1 MPLPLSGKA
10 SNKSS
15 IVRRCAGKCA
25 PTPPFTHTHTKSTFN
40 MRTRSSAKST
50 AEQGPESTQGLKT
63 AESSQKAP
71 PKAAKPRGRVQ
82 GKPKSPPARKDAA
95 KAKARN
101 KSSNV
106 EDVGTETG
114 DATPPAS
121 LQDHVAPKGHAGE
134 LAKDAAAEKPPLGG
148 SKVAAGPTR
157 ARKGKERSKATDDP
171 TNSVIEAHNDLINS
185 VVLHHASGKAS
196 EHVTL
201 VSIDVSLQIEGLCPD
216 VLIATERGPAL
227 ITKIANAISF
237 CAGVAEDFDSSPLGV
252 YATGEA
258 VVLALQAFGNFG
270 LASYPADVP
279 QLLAVAPKFRD
290 DQLIKFSNSQL
301 LPYGQ
306 EMQGP
311 LAALDA
317 TTLSR
322 PSTIFLS
329 LIVPL
334 PLSGKASNKSSIVR
348 RTGPRRRRRSGRPP
362 PRSCRRGP
370 TKLFRISGE
379 RQDVEVGERCLSV
392 ERQDVVAERRHQR
405 ERREPRPVRVSIQS
419 RVRDHF
425 ETNNTSQ
432 RRGRPVVGARDDG
445 FIGTVHSRA
454 GDEVEDRHDINRRR
468 REQNDA
474 PPRLSPVNGVAD
486 APEHGQA
493 LSI

>member
-1 MPLPLSGKA
+1 MSPSSPYRKGVAPITSPRGLKAGCLRDPRGNLVPLPLSGKA

-25 PTPPFTHTHTKSTFN
+25 PTPPSTHTHTKSNFN

-134 LAKDAAAEKPPLGG
+134 PAKGAAAEKPPLGG

-171 TNSVIEAHNDLINS
+171 TNSVIEAHNDLIDS
-185 VVLHHASGKAS
+185 VVLHHASGKAP

-216 VLIATERGPAL
+216 ILIATERGPA
-227 ITKIANAISF
+227 
-237 CAGVAEDFDSSPLGV
+237 D
-252 YATGEA
+252 
-258 VVLALQAFGNFG
+258 
-270 LASYPADVP
+270 
-279 QLLAVAPKFRD
+279 
-290 DQLIKFSNSQL
+290 
-301 LPYGQ
+301 
-306 EMQGP
+306 
-311 LAALDA
+311 
-317 TTLSR
+317 
-322 PSTIFLS
+322 
-329 LIVPL
+329 
-334 PLSGKASNKSSIVR
+334 
-348 RTGPRRRRRSGRPP
+348 
-362 PRSCRRGP
+362 
-370 TKLFRISGE
+370 
-379 RQDVEVGERCLSV
+379 
-392 ERQDVVAERRHQR
+392 ERRK
-405 ERREPRPVRVSIQS
+405 
-419 RVRDHF
+419 
-425 ETNNTSQ
+425 T
-432 RRGRPVVGARDDG
+432 A
-445 FIGTVHSRA
+445 
-454 GDEVEDRHDINRRR
+454 
-468 REQNDA
+468 
-474 PPRLSPVNGVAD
+474 
-486 APEHGQA
+486 
-493 LSI
+493 

>member
-25 PTPPFTHTHTKSTFN
+25 PTPPSTHTHTKSNFN

-201 VSIDVSLQIEGLCPD
+201 VSVDVSLQIEGLCPD

-227 ITKIANAISF
+227 ITRVANAISF

-392 ERQDVVAERRHQR
+392 ERQDVVAERRV
-405 ERREPRPVRVSIQS
+405 P
-419 RVRDHF
+419 
-425 ETNNTSQ
+425 N
-432 RRGRPVVGARDDG
+432 
-445 FIGTVHSRA
+445 
-454 GDEVEDRHDINRRR
+454 
-468 REQNDA
+468 
-474 PPRLSPVNGVAD
+474 
-486 APEHGQA
+486 
-493 LSI
+493 

>member
-1 MPLPLSGKA
+1 MSPSSPYRKGVAPITSPRGLKAGCLRDPRGNLVPLPLSGKA

-25 PTPPFTHTHTKSTFN
+25 PTPPSTHTHTKSNFN
-40 MRTRSSAKST
+40 MRTRSSAKSS

-171 TNSVIEAHNDLINS
+171 TNSVIEAHNDLIDS

-201 VSIDVSLQIEGLCPD
+201 VSVDVGLQIEGLCPD

-227 ITKIANAISF
+227 ITRVANAISF

-301 LPYGQ
+301 LPY
-306 EMQGP
+306 
-311 LAALDA
+311 
-317 TTLSR
+317 TTTHW
-322 PSTIFLS
+322 P
-329 LIVPL
+329 LIV
-334 PLSGKASNKSSIVR
+334 
-348 RTGPRRRRRSGRPP
+348 
-362 PRSCRRGP
+362 
-370 TKLFRISGE
+370 
-379 RQDVEVGERCLSV
+379 
-392 ERQDVVAERRHQR
+392 
-405 ERREPRPVRVSIQS
+405 
-419 RVRDHF
+419 
-425 ETNNTSQ
+425 
-432 RRGRPVVGARDDG
+432 
-445 FIGTVHSRA
+445 
-454 GDEVEDRHDINRRR
+454 
-468 REQNDA
+468 
-474 PPRLSPVNGVAD
+474 
-486 APEHGQA
+486 
-493 LSI
+493 